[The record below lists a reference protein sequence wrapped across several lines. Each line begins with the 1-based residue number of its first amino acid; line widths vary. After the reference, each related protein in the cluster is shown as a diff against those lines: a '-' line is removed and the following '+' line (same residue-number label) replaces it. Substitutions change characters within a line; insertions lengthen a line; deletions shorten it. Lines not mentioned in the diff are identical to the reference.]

1 MKRRQ
6 LSGTSLVVALVMLV
20 MMSAGAISL
29 VRAISAGRMMA
40 ANLAFRQGAVL
51 ASDAGSEAAIAW
63 LSKEVSSANVYV
75 DQAANGYYASVPDG
89 LDITGQGPAGSTVS
103 IDWDDDRCKAAASTV
118 CVKAAPAL
126 AADSAGNV
134 IRYTIHRLC
143 RASGSPQVGT
153 NSCLMAGG
161 DAAASSKRGNVSYG
175 SSSRFNVSMGV
186 YYRIT
191 VRVRGPRN
199 TVVFTQTLVH
209 F

>member
-1 MKRRQ
+1 MKHRR
-6 LSGTSLVVALVMLV
+6 LSGTSLVVALVMLA

-29 VRAISAGRMMA
+29 VRAISTGRMMA
-40 ANLAFRQGAVL
+40 ANLAFRQAAVL

-63 LSKEVSSANVYV
+63 LSTEVSSANVYV
-75 DQAANGYYASVPDG
+75 DQTARGYYASVPDG
-89 LDITGQGPAGSTVS
+89 LDITGQGLTGSAVS
-103 IDWDDDRCKAAASTV
+103 IDWDDDQCQAAASAR
-118 CVKAAPAL
+118 CAQAAPAL
-126 AADSAGNV
+126 AADGAGNV

-143 RASGSPQVGT
+143 RSSGSPQAGA

-161 DAAASSKRGNVSYG
+161 DAAASSKRGSLSYG
-175 SSSRFNVSMGV
+175 ASSRFSVSMGV

>member
-1 MKRRQ
+1 MNAKQ
-6 LSGTSLVVALVMLV
+6 TTGAGLVVALIMLV

-29 VRAISAGRMMA
+29 VRAVSTGRLMA
-40 ANLAFRQGAVL
+40 ANLAFRQAAIL

-63 LSKEVSSANVYV
+63 LRTQIVTAALYA
-75 DQAANGYYASVPDG
+75 DQPDQGYYASVSGDI
-89 LDITGQGPAGSTVS
+89 DITGAQTSGTSVT
-103 IDWDDDRCKAAASTV
+103 IDWDDDQCNHATAQTCVTAS
-118 CVKAAPAL
+118 APL
-126 AADSAGNV
+126 AADAAGNV

-143 RASGSPQVGT
+143 RMAGSPQGGA

-161 DAAASSKRGNVSYG
+161 SASSSSKRSSLSYG
-175 SSSRFNVSMGV
+175 ASSRFSASMQV

-199 TVVFTQTLVH
+199 TVVFTQMLTH

>member
-1 MKRRQ
+1 MTLRQ
-6 LSGTSLVVALVMLV
+6 SSGASLMVALIMLV

-29 VRAISAGRMMA
+29 VRAISTGRMMA
-40 ANLAFRQGAVL
+40 ANLAFRQAAVL

-63 LSKEVSSANVYV
+63 LSNEVSSARIFV
-75 DQAANGYYASVPDG
+75 DQPDAGYYANVPDG
-89 LDITGQGPAGSTVS
+89 LDITGMGSTGSAVA
-103 IDWDDDRCKAAASTV
+103 IDWDDDRCKAAASTA

-126 AADSAGNV
+126 PADSAGNV

-143 RASGSPQVGT
+143 RTDGSPQAGA
-153 NSCLMAGG
+153 NSCLVAGG
-161 DAAASSKRGNVSYG
+161 SAAASSKRGNVSYG
-175 SSSRFNVSMGV
+175 SSSRFGVSMGV

>member
-1 MKRRQ
+1 MTAKQAR
-6 LSGTSLVVALVMLV
+6 GASLVVAFIMLA

-29 VRAISAGRMMA
+29 IRAVSTGRLMA
-40 ANLAFRQGAVL
+40 ANLAFRQAAVL

-63 LSKEVSSANVYV
+63 LRTQVVTAALYA
-75 DQAANGYYASVPDG
+75 DQPDQGYYASVPDD
-89 LDITGQGPAGSTVS
+89 LDITGARASSSGVV
-103 IDWDDDRCKAAASTV
+103 IDWDDDHCNNASSQT
-118 CVKAAPAL
+118 CVKASAPQAPD
-126 AADSAGNV
+126 AAGNV

-143 RASGSPQVGT
+143 RTAGSPQGGA

-161 DAAASSKRGNVSYG
+161 TASASSKRSSLSYG
-175 SSSRFNVSMGV
+175 TSSRFATSMQV

-199 TVVFTQTLVH
+199 TAVYTQTLAH